1 MATRTYTFSKK
12 ERISELRAMAEEMAG
27 VDQTL
32 SPVMYQVAMETA
44 QEIYEALQG
53 DWDQSVAC

>member
-27 VDQTL
+27 VDKTL

-44 QEIYEALQG
+44 QELYEALQG